1 MGRLGGEGQCAQR
14 AGEGDCEPA
23 PPAVGDAVNHVRNP
37 FLSKRPTGGRT
48 DSIGTPPGA
57 LDAPFVQPRP
67 PAGAGPQCARGA
79 ADHGRMRRIAQL
91 CERLRSLTITPD
103 AEGAFDDARRR
114 VVERTPL
121 AERRVDLAMAAAFLV
136 VATGLALAAPPE
148 PVAAG
153 TAVALVLALALLS
166 RVEIDLALGFA
177 VPTELAVV
185 PMLFLLPP
193 GVVPLLVGVAL
204 VLTRIVDAL
213 TGPRHV
219 ERIARGFCD
228 AWFSLAPATVFVLGS
243 VDGVHAADWPW
254 WLAAFAAQ
262 LGLDMLVSSF
272 GEWLRAGRWPRLH
285 LRELGVV
292 AFVDGAL
299 APIGLLVAV
308 VAADAPVALLAV
320 LPLGALH
327 RRAGPRER
335 RHRLEQAVRAGRRH
349 QGPSRCPRRGHRG
362 RRLTTRASTAGAS
375 SQLSSSRSPREPAS
389 ASASQ
394 RLVEFGAL
402 LHDVGKVRVPNEII
416 NKAGPLDDDEWAIM
430 LPPHHRRRGEC
441 LPRVGGMMQG
451 GRADRPR
458 LARGLGRHRLS
469 RRSRGRGDPAR
480 VRGSCPA
487 ADAYSGR

>member
-1 MGRLGGEGQCAQR
+1 
-14 AGEGDCEPA
+14 
-23 PPAVGDAVNHVRNP
+23 
-37 FLSKRPTGGRT
+37 
-48 DSIGTPPGA
+48 
-57 LDAPFVQPRP
+57 
-67 PAGAGPQCARGA
+67 
-79 ADHGRMRRIAQL
+79 MRRIAQL

-114 VVERTPL
+114 VVERTPRS
-121 AERRVDLAMAAAFLV
+121 ERRVDLAMAAAFLV
-136 VATGLALAAPPE
+136 VATGLAAAAPPA

-153 TAVALVLALALLS
+153 TAVALVLALAVLS

-213 TGPRHV
+213 TGPRHL

-243 VDGVHAADWPW
+243 VDGVHMADWPW
-254 WLAAFAAQ
+254 WLAAFAGQ

-308 VAADAPVALLAV
+308 VATDAPVALLAV
-320 LPLGALH
+320 LPLGALI
-327 RRAGPRER
+327 AALAQER
-335 RHRLEQAVRAGRRH
+335 RHRLEQAVELGDAY
-349 QGPSRCPRRGHRG
+349 QGVALLLGEVIEDDDHYTGEHSRGVV
-362 RRLTTRASTAGAS
+362 
-375 SQLSSSRSPREPAS
+375 QLSAEVAQELGLGARD
-389 ASASQ
+389 Q

-416 NKAGPLDDDEWAIM
+416 NKPGPLDDDEWAIM
-430 LPPHHRRRGEC
+430 RRHTIDGEAM
-441 LPRVGGMMQG
+441 LARVGGMMQEV
-451 GRADRPR
+451 GRI
-458 LARGLGRHRLS
+458 
-469 RRSRGRGDPAR
+469 
-480 VRGSCPA
+480 VRGSHEDWDGTGYPDGLAGEEIPLASRIVSC
-487 ADAYSGR
+487 ADAYSAMTTDRSYRKALGHDAAVAELRRCAGSQFDPRVVEAAIRVVGREAAPEPQALLAARAAVAAAAA